1 MGAQITNL
9 AAARK
14 GPNCIISDCC
24 IHWRELGGSVAEVV
38 VMVWKCAKLD
48 GLVISQ
54 FFSLRLPH
62 NSTGI
67 QNDDH
72 ADV

>member
-1 MGAQITNL
+1 
-9 AAARK
+9 
-14 GPNCIISDCC
+14 
-24 IHWRELGGSVAEVV
+24 VAEVV